1 MTYKDRSGARG
12 RRRGSFRG
20 RGRGRG
26 PLPLDKTIV
35 ECYHCHKLGHFRF
48 KCPSWDK
55 KASYAQL
62 KEEEKMLLVAHVEMN
77 ETRRQDVWFLD
88 SGCSNHMCG
97 DKTLFCDLNKSFRQM
112 VKLGNNTRMAIL
124 GKRNVRLKVNSD
136 IHVVTKVFYVPELK
150 NNLLNIGQLQRKREG
165 YDNTDRNDC
174 KSNVCIDCN
183 VTASKASLLSYNHT
197 GLSSFMAL

>member
-1 MTYKDRSGARG
+1 MS
-12 RRRGSFRG
+12 
-20 RGRGRG
+20 
-26 PLPLDKTIV
+26 
-35 ECYHCHKLGHFRF
+35 
-48 KCPSWDK
+48 SWDK
-55 KASYAQL
+55 KANYAQL

-124 GKRNVRLKVNSD
+124 GKPNVRLKVNSD

-150 NNLLNIGQLQRKREG
+150 NNLLNIGQLQEREKG
-165 YDNTDRNDC
+165 MIIQTEMTANQMFVLIAMLLPQKPACFHTTTQDLAHLWHC
-174 KSNVCIDCN
+174 KYGHLGHKELRTLQYKKMVHGIPQF
-183 VTASKASLLSYNHT
+183 KAPT
-197 GLSSFMAL
+197 GV